1 MATAAAVEAFWNQLA
16 ESKLLSAEQ
25 LAALRQDR
33 IESGAQSEADLA
45 RRLVQRKLLSQYQAD
60 RLLDGRARGFFFDQ
74 FKIVDILGVGGM
86 GWVYQAEDTAT
97 GETVALKVL
106 QDQLKHDAGMHARFV
121 QEARVGLRLQHPHIV
136 RTYHLGSAGGL
147 PYMVMEFVRGPSLLE
162 VLQRCGPVKW
172 TQACEFARQAA
183 LGLDF
188 AHHAGVIH
196 RDVKPQN
203 LLIDDHGH
211 VRLLDFGLSMV
222 KDGETGDEFSMAM
235 IFGHESV
242 GTAEFSAPEQSA
254 DSLLAD
260 ARSDVYS
267 LGGTLYTTLTGTT
280 PYQAKSMSE
289 MLRAHRIERLRSPR
303 EIVPS
308 IPEGVA
314 NVVLKMLAKHPDD
327 RYATAADAAAA
338 LAEWAKPGPVTF
350 HFGSILAE
358 RQKHAQEKL
367 AQLSKARST
376 PSGLRGSTARPTTIS
391 SATAGSATRGRVA
404 GRSGVT
410 ATANS
415 GIESAVNATGE
426 TSPLAP
432 VREHR
437 RAGQPID
444 SPAVLTSLDNG
455 ATISLGHDQVVLGRG
470 EDCDVRIQ
478 STAVSSR
485 HCELRFDGF
494 HWWISDLGSRNGTQV
509 NGAPVKQQL
518 LNDGD
523 VILLGNSL
531 RYRLDETGFETAKS
545 KSGGLM
551 PRLFAILAAIVVL
564 IALAAWWLSSGGR

>member
-16 ESKLLSAEQ
+16 ESRLLSAEQ

-33 IESGAQSEADLA
+33 IESGAATEADLA

-74 FKIVDILGVGGM
+74 YKIVDILGVGGM
-86 GWVYQAEDTAT
+86 GWVYQAEDTTT
-97 GETVALKVL
+97 GQTVALKVL

-136 RTYHLGSAGGL
+136 RTYYLGSAGGL

-172 TQACEFARQAA
+172 PQACEFARQAA

-188 AHHAGVIH
+188 AHHAGIVH

-203 LLIDDHGH
+203 LLIDDQGH

-222 KDGETGDEFSMAM
+222 REGETGDEFSMAM

-280 PYQAKSMSE
+280 PYQAKSMTE
-289 MLRAHRIERLRSPR
+289 MLRAHRTERLRSPR

-314 NVVLKMLAKHPDD
+314 NVVMKMLAKLPDD

-338 LAEWAKPGPVTF
+338 LAEWAKPGPVSF

-391 SATAGSATRGRVA
+391 SATAGGSATRGRPASPSGA
-404 GRSGVT
+404 GAAR
-410 ATANS
+410 NS
-415 GIESAVNATGE
+415 GIESAVNQSEE
-426 TSPLAP
+426 TSPLTP

-455 ATISLGHDQVVLGRG
+455 GKIPLGHDQVVLGRG
-470 EDCDVRIQ
+470 DDSDVRIP

-494 HWWISDLGSRNGTQV
+494 HWWISDLNSRNGTQV
-509 NGAPVKQQL
+509 NGAPVKQQM

-531 RYRLDETGFETAKS
+531 RYRFDETGFETATKS
-545 KSGGLM
+545 NSSG
-551 PRLFAILAAIVVL
+551 LALRVAAVLAVVAVL
-564 IALAAWWLSSGGR
+564 IAVAAWWLLSG